1 MQKSR
6 IASVYAKSLIDLAQ
20 ELNQMEAVNNDILYL
35 RGVFKASRDF
45 KVVMDSP
52 IIAGDKKWKIV
63 TALTQGKISDLTSK
77 FIHLLIKKGRE
88 DKLEQILEAY
98 KEQYNQVKGIYEITL
113 TTATEISEEAK
124 QKFVN
129 KLSAETDFKH
139 VQLFTKV
146 DPEIVGGFVLEY
158 EDKLVDA
165 SIRRDLKDI
174 KKQFK
179 TNLYEHNL
187 R

>member
-6 IASVYAKSLIDLAQ
+6 LAAVYAKSLIDLAQ
-20 ELNQMEAVNNDILYL
+20 ELNQMETVYDDMLYL
-35 RGVFKASRDF
+35 KEIF
-45 KVVMDSP
+45 KVSREFKNVMESP
-52 IIAGDKKWKIV
+52 IIASDKKEKIV
-63 TALTQGKISDLTSK
+63 SAVTEGKISDLTSR
-77 FIHLLIKKGRE
+77 FIRLLIKKGRE

-98 KEQYNQVKGIYEITL
+98 KEQYNQVKGIYEVAL
-113 TTATEISEEAK
+113 TTATEISETAK
-124 QKFVN
+124 QKFID
-129 KLSAETDFKH
+129 KLTQETNFAH

-146 DPEIVGGFVLEY
+146 DPDIVGGFVLEY

-179 TNLYEHNL
+179 TNLYEHNI